1 MRTYIIK
8 RILLMIPTLI
18 GLTIITFFLLQF
30 VPGGPAEVALMKLQ
44 SGQMQGSESST
55 TFSNSKLTESALQ
68 KMKEFYGFD

>member
-30 VPGGPAEVALMKLQ
+30 VPGGPAEVELMKMQ
-44 SGQMQGSESST
+44 SGQTQGLESGST
-55 TFSNSKLTESALQ
+55 SVILS
-68 KMKEFYGFD
+68 G